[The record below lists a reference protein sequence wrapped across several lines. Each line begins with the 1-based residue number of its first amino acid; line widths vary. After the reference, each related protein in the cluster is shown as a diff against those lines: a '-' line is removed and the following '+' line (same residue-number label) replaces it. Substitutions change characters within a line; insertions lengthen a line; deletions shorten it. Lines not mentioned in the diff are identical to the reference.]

1 VYPSGLAPKCVTLRR
16 VVDLLLT
23 AIHVARTACGQRD
36 SSLFPRLK
44 DAQPSEPQR
53 QEQQE
58 PRPQGRFVS
67 DQDESQEPRGYRR
80 HDAQRPAFPNLA
92 RANVC

>member
-1 VYPSGLAPKCVTLRR
+1 MDSRGLTAKYVTLRR
-16 VVDLLLT
+16 AVDLLLT
-23 AIHVARTACGQRD
+23 PIHVARAACGQGD
-36 SSLFPRLK
+36 SSLFARLEH
-44 DAQPSEPQR
+44 AQSGEPQR